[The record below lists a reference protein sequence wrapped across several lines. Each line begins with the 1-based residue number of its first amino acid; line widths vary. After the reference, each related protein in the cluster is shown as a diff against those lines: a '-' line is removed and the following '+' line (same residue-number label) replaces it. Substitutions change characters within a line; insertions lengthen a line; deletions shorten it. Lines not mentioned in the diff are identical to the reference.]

1 LKTFFICGNYRIE
14 YGFQSL
20 AFFICAGG
28 FNQKK
33 NPTVGDGKKGRYM
46 ADEQRNRGRPKRF
59 DGDESQNIIQSL
71 DRAIDVMEALAQGGA
86 MTLSQVAST
95 LDQSP
100 ATIYRVLSTFR
111 VRGMA
116 EVNPASQEWSV
127 GAEAFR
133 IGSAFLRRSNV
144 IARAMPIMQQLR
156 DETGETSNLGIER
169 DFNVVFVA
177 QVETHESIRAF
188 FPPGTQAPM
197 HASGIGKALLAMF
210 PEKHLARYLAQA
222 DLPPFTANTICTP
235 DNLRA
240 HLLQIREQGYSFDD
254 EEKAIGMRCIAAPI
268 VNFHGDAV
276 AGVSIS
282 GPSQRLPRDAVPR
295 IGALIKAA
303 GDKISAS
310 LGAL

>member
-1 LKTFFICGNYRIE
+1 M
-14 YGFQSL
+14 
-20 AFFICAGG
+20 AGE
-28 FNQKK
+28 N
-33 NPTVGDGKKGRYM
+33 RS
-46 ADEQRNRGRPKRF
+46 RGRPKRF

-71 DRAIDVMEALAQGGA
+71 DRAIDVLEVLAHGGA

-95 LDQSP
+95 MGQSP

-111 VRGMA
+111 LRSMA
-116 EVNPASQEWSV
+116 EVNPATQEWSV

-144 IARAMPIMQQLR
+144 IARAMPIMQELR

-169 DFNVVFVA
+169 DDNVVFIA
-177 QVETHESIRAF
+177 QVETQESIRAF

-197 HASGIGKALLAMF
+197 HASGIGKALLAML
-210 PEKHLARYLAQA
+210 PEKQLARYLGTVP
-222 DLPPFTANTICTP
+222 LPAFTANTICTP
-235 DNLRA
+235 ERLITELA
-240 HLLQIREQGYSFDD
+240 QIRAQGYSFDD

-282 GPSQRLPRDAVPR
+282 GPSHRMTQADAER
-295 IGALIKAA
+295 IGRLVRAA
-303 GDKISAS
+303 GEKISAS
-310 LGAL
+310 LGAVVQ

>member
-1 LKTFFICGNYRIE
+1 MVFKGLRFSFMRLVFRG
-14 YGFQSL
+14 
-20 AFFICAGG
+20 
-28 FNQKK
+28 KK
-33 NPTVGDGKKGRYM
+33 NPTGRDVKRGQDM
-46 ADEQRNRGRPKRF
+46 ADEQRSRGRPKRF

-71 DRAIDVMEALAQGGA
+71 DRAIDVLETLAQGGA

-95 LDQSP
+95 MDQSP

-169 DFNVVFVA
+169 DDNVVFIA

-222 DLPPFTANTICTP
+222 HLPPFTANTICTP
-235 DNLRA
+235 DGLRA
-240 HLLQIREQGYSFDD
+240 HLVQIRTQGYSFDD

-282 GPSQRLPRDAVPR
+282 GPSHRLPCDGVAR
-295 IGALIKAA
+295 IGALVKAA

-310 LGAL
+310 LGAI